1 MSDQK
6 RVHVIGAGPAGLTA
20 AYALGRRGIA
30 SSVYEADSIVGGIAR
45 TVEYKGFRFDIGGH
59 RFFSKVRAVRDIWHD
74 LLGSQFITRPRLSR
88 IYFDGLFF
96 DYPLKASNALRQLGP
111 IKAAKIG
118 MSYAWAQLRPIRPEV
133 SFEDWVVNRFGRE
146 LFDTFFKAYTEKVW
160 GIPCSTISAQ
170 WAAQRIKGL
179 SLWVAAREM
188 LMAPFRRGATKVRSL
203 IEQFEYPR
211 LGPGQL
217 WEACAERVHR
227 TGGEVRLRTPVVSV
241 HHRDGRIEAIDIADN
256 GVPRRVPVEAL
267 ISTMPMR
274 TLVQAMIP
282 PAPERIRQMAEQL
295 SYRDFLTV
303 ALVIDQQ
310 ETFPDNWIYVHDKK
324 VKLGRIQNF
333 KNWSPDMVPSPEKT
347 CLGLEYFCFEGDG
360 LWSMSDAELI
370 ALGTREV
377 GAIGLVD
384 PAKVIDGAVVRVPKA
399 YPVYDGKHIE
409 ALEVLRG
416 YFAGFSNLQLAGRN
430 GLHKYN
436 NQDHAMIT
444 GILAAEA
451 LLGRKVDPWTV
462 NVEDE
467 YLEEGD
473 MFGMASDLDELLTT
487 QPPVPAPVG
496 ARHE

>member
-1 MSDQK
+1 
-6 RVHVIGAGPAGLTA
+6 
-20 AYALGRRGIA
+20 
-30 SSVYEADSIVGGIAR
+30 
-45 TVEYKGFRFDIGGH
+45 
-59 RFFSKVRAVRDIWHD
+59 
-74 LLGSQFITRPRLSR
+74 
-88 IYFDGLFF
+88 
-96 DYPLKASNALRQLGP
+96 
-111 IKAAKIG
+111 
-118 MSYAWAQLRPIRPEV
+118 
-133 SFEDWVVNRFGRE
+133 
-146 LFDTFFKAYTEKVW
+146 
-160 GIPCSTISAQ
+160 
-170 WAAQRIKGL
+170 
-179 SLWVAAREM
+179 
-188 LMAPFRRGATKVRSL
+188 
-203 IEQFEYPR
+203 
-211 LGPGQL
+211 
-217 WEACAERVHR
+217 
-227 TGGEVRLRTPVVSV
+227 
-241 HHRDGRIEAIDIADN
+241 
-256 GVPRRVPVEAL
+256 
-267 ISTMPMR
+267 
-274 TLVQAMIP
+274 
-282 PAPERIRQMAEQL
+282 MAEQL

-409 ALEVLRG
+409 ALEVLRE
-416 YFAGFSNLQLAGRN
+416 YLAGFSNLQLAGRN

-487 QPPVPAPVG
+487 QPPVPAAVG

>member
-1 MSDQK
+1 
-6 RVHVIGAGPAGLTA
+6 
-20 AYALGRRGIA
+20 
-30 SSVYEADSIVGGIAR
+30 
-45 TVEYKGFRFDIGGH
+45 
-59 RFFSKVRAVRDIWHD
+59 
-74 LLGSQFITRPRLSR
+74 
-88 IYFDGLFF
+88 
-96 DYPLKASNALRQLGP
+96 
-111 IKAAKIG
+111 
-118 MSYAWAQLRPIRPEV
+118 
-133 SFEDWVVNRFGRE
+133 
-146 LFDTFFKAYTEKVW
+146 
-160 GIPCSTISAQ
+160 
-170 WAAQRIKGL
+170 
-179 SLWVAAREM
+179 
-188 LMAPFRRGATKVRSL
+188 
-203 IEQFEYPR
+203 
-211 LGPGQL
+211 
-217 WEACAERVHR
+217 
-227 TGGEVRLRTPVVSV
+227 
-241 HHRDGRIEAIDIADN
+241 
-256 GVPRRVPVEAL
+256 
-267 ISTMPMR
+267 
-274 TLVQAMIP
+274 
-282 PAPERIRQMAEQL
+282 MAEQL

-377 GAIGLVD
+377 GEIGLVD

-409 ALEVLRG
+409 ALEVLRQ

-487 QPPVPAPVG
+487 QPPVPATVG